1 MAGETGASSL
11 RRQFRRPLFVL
22 MAVVGLVLLIAC
34 ANVANLLLARATARQ
49 REMAVR
55 LAIGAG
61 RGRIVRQLL
70 TESALLSIAGSA
82 VGIAFA
88 WWASRFLVAL
98 LSSGQTGPEAS
109 DAIVL
114 NLTPNWHVL
123 AFTCLVA
130 VSTTL
135 VFGLAPALRATI
147 VAPAFALNASSSRVA
162 GSRGRLAPALVTAQ
176 VSMSLLL
183 LIGAGLFVRTL
194 QNLRTLDRGFRDEG
208 VLLRDGCPC
217 ACRLGDPCRG
227 SAEAARQTRENPNPH
242 GTT

>member
-88 WWASRFLVAL
+88 WWASRCLVAPL
-98 LSSGQTGPEAS
+98 TSVQNGREAS

-114 NLTPNWHVL
+114 NLT
-123 AFTCLVA
+123 
-130 VSTTL
+130 
-135 VFGLAPALRATI
+135 
-147 VAPAFALNASSSRVA
+147 
-162 GSRGRLAPALVTAQ
+162 
-176 VSMSLLL
+176 
-183 LIGAGLFVRTL
+183 
-194 QNLRTLDRGFRDEG
+194 
-208 VLLRDGCPC
+208 
-217 ACRLGDPCRG
+217 
-227 SAEAARQTRENPNPH
+227 
-242 GTT
+242 